1 MSDLKASTIE
11 IKKKVVKFEDTVIA
25 VPNITEVTTFVP
37 KAPFPLLSLAPIL
50 LGLFFLPAGGKNI
63 AMLGVGLVLILVGA
77 GWIAAWYQATKKAPK
92 GITLKL
98 NSGASKTISFPDHAL
113 ANSVLDALEK
123 AMQTESVTQVFNLP
137 NATIKDSAIGNLGGM
152 FKR

>member
-1 MSDLKASTIE
+1 MGMDDLKTSTIE
-11 IKKKVVKFEDTVIA
+11 IKKKVVKFRDTVIA

-37 KAPFPLLSLAPIL
+37 KPPFPIIAIVPLL
-50 LGLFFLPAGGKNI
+50 LGFVFLSAGDI
-63 AMLGVGLVLILVGA
+63 AMIVAGLVLMLVGA
-77 GWIAAWYQATKKAPK
+77 GWIALWYQATKKAPK

-98 NSGASKTISFPDHAL
+98 NSGASKTVAFPDHEL
-113 ANSVLDALEK
+113 ANRVLDALEA

-137 NATIKDSAIGNLGGM
+137 NATIKDSAIGNIGGL